1 MSDQP
6 SYYSIITANVRYDN
20 ELTDSEKLLFSE
32 ITALSNKNG
41 YCSSTNNYFSN
52 LYDVAKETI
61 SRRISKLNQRG
72 YIKLEI
78 IKKGK
83 AVKQRRIYPLTQTS
97 IPIED
102 SVNNPIDNSVN
113 TPIDA
118 NVKENNT
125 SINITSNNNINRI
138 YKESSTS
145 THPPY
150 KSIIDFLNKKT
161 GKHFRCTTQKT
172 QSLIK
177 ARMREGFTE
186 EQFKQVIDIKTNEW
200 KGIEKF
206 EKYLRPETLFGT
218 KFESYLNQQS
228 TNKESDNNPYA
239 NLF

>member
-228 TNKESDNNPYA
+228 TNKESDSNPYA

>member
-102 SVNNPIDNSVN
+102 SVNSPIDNSVN

>member
-20 ELTDSEKLLFSE
+20 ELTDSEKILFSE

-97 IPIED
+97 IPIEG
-102 SVNNPIDNSVN
+102 SVNSPIDNSVN

-150 KSIIDFLNKKT
+150 KSIIEFLNKKT

-206 EKYLRPETLFGT
+206 ERYLRPETLFGT
-218 KFESYLNQQS
+218 KFESYLNQEVI
-228 TNKESDNNPYA
+228 NKGAEDNPYA

>member
-1 MSDQP
+1 MTDQP

-78 IKKGK
+78 IKNGK

-102 SVNNPIDNSVN
+102 SVNTPVDNSIN

-145 THPPY
+145 TSYPY
-150 KSIIDFLNKKT
+150 QEIIN
-161 GKHFRCTTQKT
+161 
-172 QSLIK
+172 
-177 ARMREGFTE
+177 
-186 EQFKQVIDIKTNEW
+186 
-200 KGIEKF
+200 
-206 EKYLRPETLFGT
+206 
-218 KFESYLNQQS
+218 YLNER
-228 TNKESDNNPYA
+228 TG
-239 NLF
+239 